1 MKKFKRWILETP
13 NLQNIVSVS
22 GGKDSTATYLRAIQ
36 MGVPFRAV
44 MADTGNEHPITLE
57 TVENLPKVTGGP
69 AVEIIKADFTKDFE
83 RKRKYITEKWPD
95 KGVPPHVVERA
106 LGALH
111 PTGNPFLDLCMIKGR
126 FPSSKAQFCTEEL
139 KAHPINMRVIFPALK
154 NGPVLQW
161 HGVRGT
167 ESARRARLPR
177 VQRDD
182 TGAVIWRPIYF
193 YTVNDVFALHRKFG
207 VPPNPLYTMGMGRV
221 GCMPCINCAKDELAN
236 IATRFA
242 EHIDKVRSWEALV
255 SNVCRRGSATFF
267 PSNVD
272 PLASCDDEISHTTH
286 GIDRA
291 VAWSKTSRGG
301 TQYDIFSQ
309 GEPPMCSS
317 KYGLCE

>member
-69 AVEIIKADFTKDFE
+69 AVEIIKADFAKDFE
-83 RKRKYITEKWPD
+83 RKRKYVAEKWPD

-106 LGALH
+106 LDVLH
-111 PTGNPFLDLCMIKGR
+111 PTGNPFLDLCLIKGR
-126 FPSSKAQFCTEEL
+126 FPSRKVQFCTEEL
-139 KAHPINMRVIFPALK
+139 KVHPINMRVIFPARK

-161 HGVRGT
+161 HGVRAN
-167 ESARRARLPR
+167 ESIPRSRLSR
-177 VQRDD
+177 VERSD
-182 TGAVIWRPIYF
+182 TGSIIWRPIYF

-221 GCMPCINCAKDELAN
+221 GCMPCINCGKDELAQ
-236 IATRFA
+236 IAMRFP
-242 EHIDKVRSWEALV
+242 EHIDKIREWEAIV
-255 SNVCRRGSATFF
+255 SMASKLGVATFF
-267 PSNVD
+267 YVNPSEG
-272 PLASCDDEISHTTH
+272 EILDYTTH